1 MMTLN
6 LHILKKELNAPCL
19 DGLEKL
25 AQMELTGD
33 VKDVLKEVSVG
44 EILKPQ
50 STVQLVLSHCQDLME
65 TGSVPNWTTRR
76 WKFVQNINSLN
87 LSRRNRIAMAFNKIK
102 EEFHAL
108 SEKRS
113 TQLRKIKQ
121 CENDIVSIS
130 ERLDVLSKKDDG
142 TQEFIDQFSKA
153 KDKRRRLRDE
163 VADLEHDVRMTESEI
178 EALRMEYQFVVDLE
192 SGDK

>member
-1 MMTLN
+1 
-6 LHILKKELNAPCL
+6 
-19 DGLEKL
+19 
-25 AQMELTGD
+25 
-33 VKDVLKEVSVG
+33 
-44 EILKPQ
+44 
-50 STVQLVLSHCQDLME
+50 
-65 TGSVPNWTTRR
+65 
-76 WKFVQNINSLN
+76 
-87 LSRRNRIAMAFNKIK
+87 MAFTKII
-102 EEFHAL
+102 EEFHQL

-113 TQLRKIKQ
+113 TQLRSIKQ

-130 ERLDVLSKKDDG
+130 ERLEVLSKKDDG
-142 TQEFIDQFSKA
+142 TKEFIDQFSKA

>member
-1 MMTLN
+1 M
-6 LHILKKELNAPCL
+6 
-19 DGLEKL
+19 
-25 AQMELTGD
+25 
-33 VKDVLKEVSVG
+33 
-44 EILKPQ
+44 
-50 STVQLVLSHCQDLME
+50 
-65 TGSVPNWTTRR
+65 
-76 WKFVQNINSLN
+76 QNTNSLN
-87 LSRRNRIAMAFNKIK
+87 LSRRNRITMAFTKII

-142 TQEFIDQFSKA
+142 TKEFVDQFSKA

-192 SGDK
+192 SDDK

>member
-1 MMTLN
+1 M
-6 LHILKKELNAPCL
+6 
-19 DGLEKL
+19 
-25 AQMELTGD
+25 
-33 VKDVLKEVSVG
+33 
-44 EILKPQ
+44 
-50 STVQLVLSHCQDLME
+50 
-65 TGSVPNWTTRR
+65 
-76 WKFVQNINSLN
+76 QNISSLN
-87 LSRRNRIAMAFNKIK
+87 PSRRNRIAMAFTKII
-102 EEFHAL
+102 EEFHQL

-130 ERLDVLSKKDDG
+130 ERLEVLNKQDDG
-142 TQEFIDQFSKA
+142 SQEFIDQFSKA

-192 SGDK
+192 STDDE